1 MSEELIKNLRIK
13 AGMIENCEK
22 IAWGSETKLMREA
35 ADALEHQQ
43 KVIDQV
49 RVVDKTEPP
58 VSKEDAR
65 QKLDGY
71 ERGKANGS
79 VDTWFMLNQGLLLEM
94 LEHFAGVE

>member
-13 AGMIENCEK
+13 AGMIENCES

-49 RVVDKTEPP
+49 RVVDKPEPP
-58 VSKEDAR
+58 VSEYNPIECLQDMANR
-65 QKLDGY
+65 LQLLDGEY
-71 ERGKANGS
+71 SWDIEVETIKAA
-79 VDTWFMLNQGLLLEM
+79 LEY
-94 LEHFAGVE
+94 FAGGE